1 MADPIVHSRRG
12 VDGLLALIS
21 GFLLAL
27 LIWTGA
33 DLLSGDNAD
42 EIEREA
48 SPTERA
54 EPVESESSRTDP
66 PPSGLGSPAI
76 SARGDLRSV
85 FSGDDYP
92 TEAAD
97 GWRRR
102 YGSGATHCRSGRPR
116 RGLSDRHQ
124 QRRGIA
130 RPEDLRC
137 SAPTGALHARAR
149 SRRQS
154 DHRYGDHSA
163 SALAVDGVTRVT
175 SLARQA

>member
-92 TEAAD
+92 AEAQMAGDEGTVQAQLTVGPD
-97 GWRRR
+97 GRVAACRIVSS
-102 YGSGATHCRSGRPR
+102 SGVDS
-116 RGLSDRHQ
+116 LDRKTC
-124 QRRGIA
+124 
-130 RPEDLRC
+130 DVLRQ
-137 SAPTGALHARAR
+137 RAR
-149 SRRQS
+149 FTPARDR
-154 DHRYGDHSA
+154 
-163 SALAVDGVTRVT
+163 DGNPITDTVTTPPVRWQ
-175 SLARQA
+175 LME